1 MPSKSSPID
10 PLEPCRSVGLRVDPL
25 GPCRPTKWPPGTMY
39 VVGPPLDHLGTCM
52 PASWLSCRSWALC
65 AQSFMRPVGLCV
77 RIYPG
82 DLEGLPPVHLA
93 SAAGHHGDGWS
104 ANPPQEHLRGVI
116 IIVVIVAITISIHL
130 LKTQR
135 KYVFIL
141 LSLLPVEGVADAIF
155 WTSSDLY
162 HHYLQN
168 SGYAPAPKS
177 WQKCS
182 L

>member
-39 VVGPPLDHLGTCM
+39 VVGPPLDPLGPCVPT
-52 PASWLSCRSWALC
+52 SWLSCRSWAMC

-104 ANPPQEHLRGVI
+104 ANPPQEHLPGVI
-116 IIVVIVAITISIHL
+116 INVVTVAITITIYWKHNGNMS
-130 LKTQR
+130 
-135 KYVFIL
+135 
-141 LSLLPVEGVADAIF
+141 LSCC
-155 WTSSDLY
+155 
-162 HHYLQN
+162 HYCQ
-168 SGYAPAPKS
+168 
-177 WQKCS
+177 
-182 L
+182 